1 MWGGLAFSAIG
12 DQAYNVAFAWIA
24 TEAFG
29 AAAGYLVA
37 LGPLVLLAT
46 LVFGGR
52 VADGVPPGRAMIAAD
67 LVRAAALLGVVAVWS
82 RQGAPPAA
90 GLVLAVAALGAGQAV
105 FRPALQAVLPAL
117 VPDRALLPAA
127 NALLDGTER
136 LARLLGPALAGLL
149 SALLPLRHLLTL
161 DAVTFLLSAA
171 ALWLIQR
178 RHPIPVLHG
187 LPPGGMLASMAQGMR
202 ALRRHGLLGYVLAT
216 SGLLNGAWYAT
227 FFLVLPLLLQRS
239 GMALSSYGLVI
250 SAYGLTNLAANLVIG
265 SRPMPA
271 RPGRQMFCGNLCMAA
286 GMASL
291 AAAAVT
297 GLAPGELL
305 PAAMASSGL
314 AAIGGPMQDIPVAVL
329 RQTDLA
335 RADVPA
341 ATRAM
346 MASSQGGQLAG
357 VLLTP
362 PLMGMLPLAAVIALC
377 AGLFLGIALLGLRR
391 YG

>member
-1 MWGGLAFSAIG
+1 M
-12 DQAYNVAFAWIA
+12 AFAWIA

-67 LVRAAALLGVVAVWS
+67 LVRAAALLGVVAAWS
-82 RQGAPPAA
+82 RQGSPPAA

-171 ALWLIQR
+171 TLWLIQR

-187 LPPGGMLASMAQGMR
+187 LPPGGMLTSMAQGVR
-202 ALRRHGLLGYVLAT
+202 ALRVHGLLGYVLAT

-239 GMALSSYGLVI
+239 SLALSSYGLVI

-271 RPGRQMFCGNLCMAA
+271 RPGRQMFWGNLCLGL

-291 AAAAVT
+291 AAIAAT
-297 GLAPGELL
+297 GLAPGVLL
-305 PAAMASSGL
+305 LAAMASSGL
-314 AAIGGPMQDIPVAVL
+314 AAIGGPMQDIPMAVL

-346 MASSQGGQLAG
+346 MASSQGGQLVG

-362 PLMGMLPLAAVIALC
+362 PLMGALPLAGVIALC
-377 AGLFLGIALLGLRR
+377 AGLFIGIGLLGLRR